1 MSTLIISFL
10 SATTVNYY
18 YYYYFLLNHTSI
30 IELNN
35 SFYNNLKALIAI
47 QLIFYFSRSSRGL
60 NPN

>member
-18 YYYYFLLNHTSI
+18 YYNFLLNHTSI

-35 SFYNNLKALIAI
+35 SFQNNLKALIAM